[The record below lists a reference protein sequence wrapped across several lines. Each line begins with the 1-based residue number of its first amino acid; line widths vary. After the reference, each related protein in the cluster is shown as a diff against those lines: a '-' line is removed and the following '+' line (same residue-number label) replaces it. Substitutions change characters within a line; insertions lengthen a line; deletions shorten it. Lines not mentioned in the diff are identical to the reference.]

1 MKAWSNL
8 AITTRH
14 SAIISRQKYLVSLY
28 TFKQRLICTSSG
40 AEENK
45 KRVNEVDIEMLPK
58 WLHNEVFPHSCQK
71 PDQKK
76 VGIAVKHLKLQGLFE
91 KETEKVRDV
100 PKFKIPKLC
109 GDSIAKHFWNIGESQ
124 TKKYRDLAEEFAKLD
139 LLEIPLKE
147 SWSIEP
153 GWTRYESDKEP
164 ESVEFP
170 KEQLL
175 CLDVETLL
183 SKSDY
188 GLIACAASPYA
199 WYTWISPHLFEII
212 KDFENNEKS
221 ATSEKIKA
229 NKVLEKKIGNLIPMG
244 QIKDRIIV
252 GHNISFDRARIK
264 EEYNYKRTD
273 NKFIDTLALHVAISG
288 LCARQRSTWIKYDKA
303 LEEKDIGYLDDKKDF
318 QSIYDVS
325 STNNLRNVYKLYCG
339 GELDKSTR
347 KEFFVNGT
355 LEDIIIEKN
364 LRHLITYCANDVLAT
379 FQVFKKVLPRF
390 LQVCP
395 HPVSFAG
402 MLEMGNMFLTT
413 SKDWDIYLQT
423 AEEVYQKQRD
433 AIETRLEQLADRAVQ
448 NNPKLIEDDQ
458 WLKQLDWTR
467 PPRAKKLPGFPVW
480 YRDIYCSKERKI
492 KVTIKSLIAPLL
504 LKLKWHNFPIYY
516 SRKYG
521 WMYRVPK
528 YADYQT
534 NVTACEFNDEL
545 KDSKAQF
552 NDEEQEPSKRK
563 KRKKSSTKSTLLNND
578 NELFANDE
586 DGIYYRIPHKDG
598 EEARCG
604 SPLAKYYVTSF
615 EKGVLSSEHEVAKD
629 ALQMNATCSYWVSS
643 RDRIR
648 SQMVVYDD
656 HPEIVN
662 MGFDKINDKIIGM
675 IIPQTVTMGTVTRR
689 AVEKTWMTASN
700 VKENRIGSELKAII
714 QAPEGYKFVGADVDS
729 EELWIASLMGDS
741 QFGFHGATA
750 MGWMTLQ
757 GNKSA
762 GTDLHSRTASILN
775 ISRSDAKVF
784 NYGRIY
790 GAGLKFAVQLLK
802 QFNETI
808 IDSEALERAT
818 ALYSRTKGKRYIKK
832 KPAFWYGGS
841 ESYMFNSLEEIA
853 IDEDPKTP
861 VLKCGI
867 TGALKENVVNK
878 NYMTSRIN
886 WVVQSSGV
894 DYLHLLL
901 VSMQYLM
908 TKYNIDGRFMLSV
921 HDEVR
926 FLVKEKDSYR
936 AALALQIS
944 NLWTRAMFSY
954 MLGINDL
961 PLSTAF
967 FSAVD
972 IDHIL
977 RKEVEMK
984 CKTISYDIEIEEG
997 KSLTIQKLIELNTQL
1012 DEESNKDNEDYNI
1025 KELDN
1030 SSELLTPYNNNKS
1043 EEHLE
1048 IQSLSTEEEVEALMS
1063 KNSTKNLRYYQNNN
1077 FEGIRSKKKNELHH
1091 PENSKLRKRTLIYE
1105 K

>member
-1 MKAWSNL
+1 MKALSALSNL

-14 SAIISRQKYLVSLY
+14 SAIISCQKSLASLY
-28 TFKQRLICTSSG
+28 TFKKRLICTSSIT
-40 AEENK
+40 EEIQK
-45 KRVNEVDIEMLPK
+45 HQKRINEVGVEMLPD
-58 WLHNEVFPHSCQK
+58 WLHNKVFPQSCQH

-76 VGIAVKHLKLQGLFE
+76 VTIAKDHLKQQGLFG
-91 KETEKVRDV
+91 KETEKVPDV
-100 PKFKIPKLC
+100 PEFEIPKLC
-109 GDSIAKHFWNIGESQ
+109 GDSIAEHFWNIGESQ
-124 TKKYRDLAEEFAKLD
+124 AKKYRELAERFADSD
-139 LLEIPLKE
+139 LLGIPLKE
-147 SWSIEP
+147 DWLIEP
-153 GWTRYESDKEP
+153 GWTRYESDKKP

-170 KEQLL
+170 NEQLL
-175 CLDVETLL
+175 CFDVETLL

-188 GLIACAASPYA
+188 GLIACAASPSA
-199 WYTWISPHLFEII
+199 WYTWISPHLLKIK
-212 KDFENNEKS
+212 KDFENNEKI
-221 ATSEKIKA
+221 ATSEKIKI
-229 NKVLEKKIGNLIPMG
+229 NKEDNNEISNLIPMG
-244 QIKDRIIV
+244 RMIKDRIIV

-264 EEYNYKRTD
+264 EEYNYNRSD

-303 LEEKDIGYLDDKKDF
+303 LEKSDTSYLDDKKYF

-325 STNNLRNVYKLYCG
+325 STNNLRNVYKLYCE
-339 GELDKSTR
+339 GEVDKSIR

-364 LRHLITYCANDVLAT
+364 LRHLITYCASDVLAT

-390 LQVCP
+390 LKVCP
-395 HPVSFAG
+395 HPASFAG

-413 SKDWDIYLQT
+413 SKDWDMYLQT

-433 AIETRLEQLADRAVQ
+433 AIETRLELLANKAV
-448 NNPKLIEDDQ
+448 KLSPESIKDDH
-458 WLKQLDWTR
+458 WLKQLDWTYPSR
-467 PPRAKKLPGFPVW
+467 VKKLPDLPMW
-480 YRDIYCSKERKI
+480 YRDIYCNKKRKV
-492 KVTIKSLIAPLL
+492 KVTTKSLIAPLL
-504 LKLKWHNFPIYY
+504 LRLKWHDFPVYY

-528 YADYQT
+528 DGDYQT
-534 NVTACEFNDEL
+534 NVKACEFNDEV
-545 KDSKAQF
+545 KDSKVQL
-552 NDEEQEPSKRK
+552 NELNELNEKPSKRNK
-563 KRKKSSTKSTLLNND
+563 LNTKSKSLNND
-578 NELFANDE
+578 VELFANDK

-604 SPLAKYYVTSF
+604 SPLAKHYITSF

-629 ALQMNATCSYWVSS
+629 ALQMNATCSYWISS

-656 HPEIVN
+656 HPEITDL
-662 MGFDKINDKIIGM
+662 GFDKTDKAIGM

-700 VKENRIGSELKAII
+700 VKKNRIGSELKAII

-729 EELWIASLMGDS
+729 EELWIASLIGDS

-790 GAGLKFAVQLLK
+790 GAGLKFAVRLLK

-808 IDSEALERAT
+808 KDSEASERAT
-818 ALYSRTKGKRYIKK
+818 ALYSRTKGKKYINKNYT
-832 KPAFWYGGS
+832 FWHGGS

-853 IDEDPKTP
+853 TNSDPKTP

-867 TGALKENVVNK
+867 TDALKENVVNK

-894 DYLHLLL
+894 DYLHLLI
-901 VSMQYLM
+901 VSMQYIM
-908 TKYNIDGRFMLSV
+908 TKYNINGRFMLSV

-926 FLVKEKDSYR
+926 FLVKEEDSHR

-944 NLWTRAMFSY
+944 NFWTRAMFSY

-961 PLSTAF
+961 PLSVAF
-967 FSAVD
+967 FSAVE
-972 IDHIL
+972 IDHVL
-977 RKEVEMK
+977 RKEAEMK
-984 CKTISYDIEIEEG
+984 CKTISYDAEIKEG
-997 KSLTIQKLIELNTQL
+997 ESLTIQELIELDTQL
-1012 DEESNKDNEDYNI
+1012 DKEVNKDNEDYNT

-1030 SSELLTPYNNNKS
+1030 SSELLTPYNSNNS
-1043 EEHLE
+1043 EIYLI
-1048 IQSLSTEEEVEALMS
+1048 IQSLSTEEEVETLMPR
-1063 KNSTKNLRYYQNNN
+1063 NSTKNTRPYQNYNRPYH
-1077 FEGIRSKKKNELHH
+1077 F
-1091 PENSKLRKRTLIYE
+1091 ENSKLYKRNLIYE
-1105 K
+1105 EVT